1 MDVVCE
7 TCGNEIAPE
16 SRYCPFCGSQQ
27 SPRPAGRGYRCKE
40 INLEAGRPTVDE
52 ALVRLDRELAAA
64 VFAGVRVLKVIH
76 GYGSSG
82 HGGAIRT
89 ECRKVLDYKA
99 ARGEIEGVLAGEEFT
114 SQNPAARR
122 WLQRCP
128 QLADS
133 SSYNRGNRGIT
144 LVFLR

>member
-1 MDVVCE
+1 MLSVK
-7 TCGNEIAPE
+7 
-16 SRYCPFCGSQQ
+16 
-27 SPRPAGRGYRCKE
+27 PAAMRLLRR
-40 INLEAGRPTVDE
+40 AGTARS
-52 ALVRLDRELAAA
+52 AA
-64 VFAGVRVLKVIH
+64 VSSHRDLPAEGIAVKSLKVIH